1 MKQGK
6 SILIDS
12 RWDGE
17 TGIGRM
23 YREIMA
29 RKPAEVNVSEVQS
42 NMALGHLLSPVM
54 LAKEIRNSTAELFYS
69 PSFMPPLYAKI
80 PFVFTIHD
88 LMHLFYY
95 SPLHAVYYKQVIAR
109 CAAKAK
115 KLITVSEFSKNQ
127 LIEHLGL
134 KEDLISVIYNGI
146 SPSFLSNTEASITE
160 RPYFLYVGNRR
171 KNKNVPT
178 MIKAFAA
185 AKIPQDF
192 VFALSGYPDPE
203 LMALIKKLDV
213 EKRVQFLGFI
223 PEEALPKCYKGAFAT
238 MFVSLMEGF
247 GLPVLESM
255 ASGTPVLTS
264 SASSLPE
271 IAGNAALCVDP
282 MDVDA
287 ISSGIEK
294 LVNDKEYYRQCVDR
308 GKLRA
313 AEFSWDDTARQTWD
327 LLLDR

>member
-29 RKPAEVNVSEVQS
+29 RKPGEVNVSEVQS
-42 NMALGHLLSPVM
+42 QMALGHLLSPVM

-109 CAAKAK
+109 CATKAK

-127 LIEHLGL
+127 LVEHLGL
-134 KEDLISVIYNGI
+134 KENLISVIYNGI
-146 SPSFLSNTEASITE
+146 SPSFLSNTETSITE

-171 KNKNVPT
+171 KNKNVPA

-192 VFALSGYPDPE
+192 VFALSGYPDTE
-203 LMALIKKLDV
+203 LMVLIKKLDV

-282 MDVDA
+282 MDVAA

-308 GKLRA
+308 GKIRA

>member
-1 MKQGK
+1 MKQSK
-6 SILIDS
+6 HILIDS
-12 RWDGE
+12 RWDGD

-23 YREIMA
+23 YREIMS
-29 RKPAEVNVSEVQS
+29 RKPVEVKVSEVQS
-42 NMALGHLLSPVM
+42 KMALGHLLSPLM
-54 LAKEIRNSTAELFYS
+54 LAKEIGRSDADLFYS
-69 PSFMPPLYAKI
+69 PSFMPPLYGKT

-95 SPLHAVYYKQVIAR
+95 TPLHAVYYRQVIAR
-109 CAAKAK
+109 CARKAK
-115 KLITVSEFSKNQ
+115 QLITVSEFSKGQ
-127 LIEHLGL
+127 LMEHLGL
-134 KEDLISVIYNGI
+134 KEDLITVIYNGI

-171 KNKNVPT
+171 KNKNVPS

-185 AKIPQDF
+185 AKIPKDF
-192 VFALSGYPDPE
+192 VFAISGYPDPE
-203 LMALIKKLDV
+203 LMALITSLDL

-282 MDVDA
+282 LDIDA

-294 LVNDKEYYRQCVDR
+294 LVNDKEFYRQCVDR
-308 GKLRA
+308 GKIRA
-313 AEFSWDDTARQTWD
+313 AAYSWNDTAKQTWD
-327 LLLDR
+327 LLLED